1 MKHCKKMKFFSSA
14 NVTADLVTF
23 TDEILN
29 RKLHF
34 LCIEMSYLL
43 DQDQAV

>member
-1 MKHCKKMKFFSSA
+1 MKHCTKNEVFSSA

-29 RKLHF
+29 RKLPF
-34 LCIEMSYLL
+34 LCTEMSYLL